1 MPGDDIH
8 LPYLGQMSMME
19 IDEDEEVLSDSED
32 LVSCFNLFRLPPK
45 WGGFTAFNK
54 KVSARVFGGPANE
67 MVYVGMTVVPM
78 GWLNSVALMQTVV
91 RSLVFGMS
99 QVPETSEVSKLK
111 WFPDEDSV
119 SVVYLDSFD
128 ELRKVKAG
136 YRAVLEGRPSH
147 RHQRFVNTCN
157 SLKLPLNNAKKLVG
171 AVHGSLQGG
180 DFDGQDGI
188 FESSHDKKLGVMTLG
203 AAILATGSATEFELR
218 HFVGKAIFSLSFRR
232 PVLAM
237 LESIFV
243 DMGKVGQAK
252 AQLTRGTLDEVYVV
266 LALLPLMYMNLRAQM
281 DQEVS
286 ITDASPTGGG
296 GAVARSF
303 KYEPDTSRHDGNYCR
318 ECGRRLETGRS
329 YPCPAGCKVALC
341 SLSCISEHREASC
354 RRKNYVMPKFG
365 ERFSGPNAPLSQA
378 VARGGG
384 IEVQEPFDLERG
396 HDFFTDAGRK
406 QLEALEGDPAL
417 AAEHWGPE
425 CRLFSR
431 ARGKPVKLPDGR
443 TIPGPQAVTDK
454 KHVMGFPW
462 ATDQMKIQLR
472 RSNKMA
478 LRALKRAK
486 GEFGRRRYVTV
497 EHPYNSWLW
506 SFTLAEELVEDEF
519 EYATGTNCCW
529 GGDRIK
535 WYALL
540 NNSEE
545 ILKEVHRPLCEGHES
560 LRGYDVTLNPDGS
573 LKFATEEESEYK
585 IAWCEAYAR
594 GLKAQFCKNGWIQ
607 KAIFEGRVQK
617 VETELKLSTNRL
629 RDPETALA
637 VARQVVKLEHGM
649 TTGMER
655 AHLREMARRTSIRGT
670 DVRLLL
676 GDNQAESPYP
686 AYRWMW
692 HEVLAYVWK
701 E

>member
-1 MPGDDIH
+1 M
-8 LPYLGQMSMME
+8 
-19 IDEDEEVLSDSED
+19 
-32 LVSCFNLFRLPPK
+32 
-45 WGGFTAFNK
+45 
-54 KVSARVFGGPANE
+54 
-67 MVYVGMTVVPM
+67 
-78 GWLNSVALMQTVV
+78 
-91 RSLVFGMS
+91 
-99 QVPETSEVSKLK
+99 
-111 WFPDEDSV
+111 

-136 YRAVLEGRPSH
+136 YRAVLEGQPSH

-157 SLKLPLNNAKKLVG
+157 SLKLPLNSAKKLVG

-180 DFDGQDGI
+180 DFDGQEGI

-218 HFVGKAIFSLSFRR
+218 HFVGKAIFSMSFRR

-252 AQLTRGTLDEVYVV
+252 AQLARDTLDEVYVV

-365 ERFSGPNAPLSQA
+365 ERFSGPNAPLSHA

-406 QLEALEGDPAL
+406 QLDALEGDPAL

-443 TIPGPQAVTDK
+443 TIPGPQAVRDK

-486 GEFGRRRYVTV
+486 SEFGRRRYVTV

-506 SFTLAEELVEDEF
+506 SFALAEELVEDEF

-545 ILKEVHRPLCEGHES
+545 IHKEVHRPLCEGHES
-560 LRGYDVTLNPDGS
+560 LRGYDVTLNPDPSS
-573 LKFATEEESEYK
+573 LRPKMS
-585 IAWCEAYAR
+585 R
-594 GLKAQFCKNGWIQ
+594 
-607 KAIFEGRVQK
+607 
-617 VETELKLSTNRL
+617 STRL
-629 RDPETALA
+629 P
-637 VARQVVKLEHGM
+637 G
-649 TTGMER
+649 
-655 AHLREMARRTSIRGT
+655 ARRTPAVSRHSSAKTGGYKRQSSR
-670 DVRLLL
+670 DVSRRLR
-676 GDNQAESPYP
+676 QS
-686 AYRWMW
+686 
-692 HEVLAYVWK
+692 
-701 E
+701 